1 MGLTCY
7 NVSPFTMSPRRNTM
21 KKFQTMGE
29 LIAYMVGANAPSELQ
44 TVAKNDMQAV
54 EEVNQS
60 GATAFGA
67 IMKLKSRI
75 A

>member
-1 MGLTCY
+1 MGLTCK
-7 NVSPFTMSPRRNTM
+7 NVSPFTMSPRRKSM
-21 KKFQTMGE
+21 KKIQTMDE
-29 LIAYMVGANAPSELQ
+29 LISYMVGVNAPSELQ

-54 EEVNQS
+54 EEVNQN

>member
-7 NVSPFTMSPRRNTM
+7 NVSPFTMSPRSKCM

-29 LIAYMVGANAPSELQ
+29 LIAYMVGANTPNELQ

-54 EEVNQS
+54 EEVNQG
-60 GATAFGA
+60 GATT
-67 IMKLKSRI
+67 
-75 A
+75 